1 VPSWTTST
9 LNLARPLTR
18 ALLACRWFSI
28 AVSLNVSFGQALKT
42 HDFPDYETNPQRQI
56 EEKFSKHFLS
66 NESLIDQE
74 NNVMFH
80 TS

>member
-1 VPSWTTST
+1 
-9 LNLARPLTR
+9 
-18 ALLACRWFSI
+18 
-28 AVSLNVSFGQALKT
+28 VSLNVSFGQALKT
-42 HDFPDYETNPQRQI
+42 QDFPDYETNPQRQI

-66 NESLIDQE
+66 NESLVDQE